1 LKCSSWWFA
10 GKGIPLIAATL
21 GPLANLTSLCAII
34 CTWEQI
40 GLDTNMGRAV
50 GIKDPAWFVI
60 LLTVHTIFSH
70 VVRLTIGIGR
80 LEPMQALWF

>member
-1 LKCSSWWFA
+1 MDDVLIQKCSTWWFA

-50 GIKDPAWFVI
+50 GIKDPAWSVDRPI
-60 LLTVHTIFSH
+60 PPRTFS
-70 VVRLTIGIGR
+70 RTTSS
-80 LEPMQALWF
+80 